1 MSRPKPK
8 VVITCSIKGAIH
20 TPSMSPYFPI
30 TPGEFA
36 QATDHERLKARFNE
50 LLLKIIVL
58 CNRHGFSP
66 QGLKNFNELIFIKKQ
81 CGP

>member
-1 MSRPKPK
+1 MSRPKHK
-8 VVITCSIKGAIH
+8 VGITCSIKGAIH

-58 CNRHGFSP
+58 
-66 QGLKNFNELIFIKKQ
+66 
-81 CGP
+81 